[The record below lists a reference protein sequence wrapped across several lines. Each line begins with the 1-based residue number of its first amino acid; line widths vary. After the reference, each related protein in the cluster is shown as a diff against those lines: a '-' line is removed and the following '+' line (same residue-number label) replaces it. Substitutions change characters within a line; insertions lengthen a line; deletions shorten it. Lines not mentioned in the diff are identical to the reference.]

1 MSLPVFE
8 FDVKMWG
15 CVCVLMLCE
24 WCVMVSGGRGAL
36 TAVECITSGCH
47 CTGRCTATSHR
58 HHPEEELLSSRRSSR
73 HFEPPDTGPPHCTTA
88 ASLQHLGQGL
98 QSGVQWNTAARHFIS
113 FVSEC
118 EQRLRSSWKF
128 WTEPRLK
135 RRARRRAPRLG
146 LKVLSF
152 KEKIKMQMLTFEEYF
167 NKQKWLLYKITN
179 LLILCILIF
188 YCDIFIRLNKNFESR
203 VQTNSDWP
211 IIQYI
216 VNKFPHFIP
225 STFQI

>member
-1 MSLPVFE
+1 MLATLPQVWHYQCLMY
-8 FDVKMWG
+8 KMWG

-24 WCVMVSGGRGAL
+24 WCVVVSGGRRRTHCSRVHYIRLPLHWAL
-36 TAVECITSGCH
+36 HCH
-47 CTGRCTATSHR
+47 QPPS
-58 HHPEEELLSSRRSSR
+58 PSRRRVIVKSEKRSR
-73 HFEPPDTGPPHCTTA
+73 HFEPPDTGPPRCTTA

-152 KEKIKMQMLTFEEYF
+152 KEKIKMQMLAFDEYF
-167 NKQKWLLYKITN
+167 IWTKQKWLL
-179 LLILCILIF
+179 
-188 YCDIFIRLNKNFESR
+188 
-203 VQTNSDWP
+203 
-211 IIQYI
+211 
-216 VNKFPHFIP
+216 
-225 STFQI
+225 